1 MNKALFLDR
10 DGVINIEKDFIYK
23 VEDFEFLDSVFETLR
38 YFQDQGYLLFIITN
52 QSGIGRGFFT
62 ESDFDIL
69 TDWMLQQF
77 KAKGIHI
84 SKVYFS
90 PYHPEF
96 GIGEYKKDSFCR
108 KPNPGMIL
116 QAQKE
121 FDLDLAA
128 SILVGDRES
137 DIETGINAGV
147 GLNVLVKSGYPVDLR
162 MTKADLVA
170 DDLRFMREIFFNR
183 D

>member
-10 DGVINIEKDFIYK
+10 DGVINVERDYIYK
-23 VEDFEFLDSVFETLR
+23 IEDFDFLDGVFETLK
-38 YFQDQGYLLFIITN
+38 YFQDKGYLLFIVTN

-62 ESDFDIL
+62 ASDFGIL

-77 KAKGIHI
+77 EAKGIHI

-96 GIGEYKKDSFCR
+96 GIGEYKKDSLCR

-116 QAQKE
+116 QAQRE

-137 DIETGINAGV
+137 DIETGKNAGV
-147 GLNVLVKSGYPVDLR
+147 GLNILVKSGYTVDLKI
-162 MTKADLVA
+162 TKADRVV
-170 DDLRFMREIFFNR
+170 DDLKSLRTIITE
-183 D
+183 